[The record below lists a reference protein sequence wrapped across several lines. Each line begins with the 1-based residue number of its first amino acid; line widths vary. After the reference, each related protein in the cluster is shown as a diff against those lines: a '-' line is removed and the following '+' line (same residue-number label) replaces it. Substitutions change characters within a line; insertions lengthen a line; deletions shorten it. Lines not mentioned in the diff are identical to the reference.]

1 MIHLYCGD
9 GKGKTTCAMG
19 LALRAAGRGWPVA
32 IAQFLKSSNSGERA
46 ILAQLPGVTLLPV
59 PDRVTFT
66 FAMDDEQK
74 KEAAQRCLALLE
86 ESRRLL
92 LEGECRLLVMDE
104 VCAALTSGLLPLEPV
119 LDLLDH
125 CPEDA
130 EVVLTGRNPP
140 PQLQQRADY
149 LTEMTCRRHP
159 YQQGV
164 AARSGVEF

>member
-1 MIHLYCGD
+1 MSRKKRPPSAAWLCWR
-9 GKGKTTCAMG
+9 
-19 LALRAAGRGWPVA
+19 RAAG
-32 IAQFLKSSNSGERA
+32 
-46 ILAQLPGVTLLPV
+46 
-59 PDRVTFT
+59 
-66 FAMDDEQK
+66 
-74 KEAAQRCLALLE
+74 
-86 ESRRLL
+86 LL

-164 AARSGVEF
+164 AARSGSGILILSWGMSPCITQNP